1 MRPVKCGRVFFAI
14 DKQPWEW
21 AERHRLH
28 VKEISL
34 EYNRLKKEILEKE
47 FSRMNEMQK
56 KAVFH
61 INGPLLILAG
71 AGSGKTTV
79 LVNRIANMV
88 KYGNSYE
95 SSDAHSVTE
104 GDLSVLRSY

>member
-14 DKQPWEW
+14 DIQPWEW

-56 KAVFH
+56 KAVF
-61 INGPLLILAG
+61 LILNYIKNC
-71 AGSGKTTV
+71 SDR
-79 LVNRIANMV
+79 LW
-88 KYGNSYE
+88 KYLDLREGMQHYRQEKQSINS
-95 SSDAHSVTE
+95 
-104 GDLSVLRSY
+104 

>member
-34 EYNRLKKEILEKE
+34 EYNRLKKE
-47 FSRMNEMQK
+47 N
-56 KAVFH
+56 
-61 INGPLLILAG
+61 
-71 AGSGKTTV
+71 SGKRV
-79 LVNRIANMV
+79 FQNERNAE
-88 KYGNSYE
+88 KGGFSY
-95 SSDAHSVTE
+95 
-104 GDLSVLRSY
+104 